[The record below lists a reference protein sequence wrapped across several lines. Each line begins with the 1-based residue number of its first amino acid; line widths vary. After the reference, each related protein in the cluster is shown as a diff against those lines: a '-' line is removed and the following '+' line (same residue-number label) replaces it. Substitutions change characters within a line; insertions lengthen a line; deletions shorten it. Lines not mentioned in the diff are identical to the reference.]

1 MKRPAAVLLDYGH
14 TLIGFSREAA
24 APYLALAY
32 EAINQRLAES
42 LETEIPAATTLIERI
57 SEQVDRLIAADY
69 EAGSL
74 QEVDIATLYAGR
86 FAEIGLP
93 LPPDLLEWVMQEE
106 QRAWAKAAAPGPVTR
121 VTLQALQSNGI
132 RLGLVSN
139 AAFLPRFMTQSVEHH
154 GLRPFFRGLT
164 WSSEIGRRKP
174 DPEIYRDALQ
184 KVGVAAQDTLFVGD
198 RLREDV
204 RGPKALGMR
213 GILTHEFRQEAD
225 PSGEAERI
233 IARIDELLPHL
244 GLRAA

>member
-24 APYLALAY
+24 APYLVRAY
-32 EAINQRLAES
+32 EAINQRLVQA
-42 LETEIPAATTLIERI
+42 LETEVPAATTLIERI

-74 QEVDIATLYAGR
+74 QEVDIAALYAGS

-93 LPPDLLEWVMQEE
+93 LPADLLDWVMQEE
-106 QRAWAKAAAPGPVTR
+106 QWAWAQAAAPGPVTR
-121 VTLQALQSNGI
+121 ATLKTLQASGI

-154 GLRPFFRGLT
+154 GLRPFFQGLT

-174 DPEIYRDALQ
+174 DPEIFRDALG

-204 RGPKALGMR
+204 LGPKALGMR
-213 GILTHEFRQEAD
+213 AILTHEFRQEAD
-225 PSGEAERI
+225 PSGAAERI